1 MPLKNWMGGRRE
13 QFQALFTEWGKNDLS
28 DPCPSHQGPMQGGA
42 AARGPLSLS
51 ATHLPRSEGLVL
63 NQNDEGTTTM
73 IDIRRFAAMGE
84 NPLDKLE
91 TAYRPDM
98 AGVLDTLA
106 DEWAEEL
113 ELEQWQHKSLVIL
126 MAEYQ
131 MRESR
136 ELASR
141 MLIPILTYLNEPRG
155 NKTLRYYAFL
165 LAAGDTSITL
175 AHSYSELARKIGV
188 TRAALSKAVI
198 EMQER
203 LGITGHNGFQKSD
216 QARES
221 SRAAAH
227 RSWVKRHEQGEHTHE

>member
-1 MPLKNWMGGRRE
+1 
-13 QFQALFTEWGKNDLS
+13 
-28 DPCPSHQGPMQGGA
+28 
-42 AARGPLSLS
+42 
-51 ATHLPRSEGLVL
+51 
-63 NQNDEGTTTM
+63 M

-98 AGVLDTLA
+98 AGVVDTLA

-113 ELEQWQHKSLVIL
+113 ELEQWQHKALVIL

-141 MLIPILTYLNEPRG
+141 MLIPIITYLNEARG

-198 EMQER
+198 EMQDK
-203 LGITGHNGFQKSD
+203 LGLTAHNGFQKSE

-221 SRAAAH
+221 SRKAAH
-227 RSWVKRHEQGEHTHE
+227 GSWKKRHKDKENTQ